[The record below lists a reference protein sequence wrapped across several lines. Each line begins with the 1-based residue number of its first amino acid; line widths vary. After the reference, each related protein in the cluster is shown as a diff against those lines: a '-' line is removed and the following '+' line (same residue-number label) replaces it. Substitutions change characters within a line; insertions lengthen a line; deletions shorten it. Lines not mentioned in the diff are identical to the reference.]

1 MMSLKNYNN
10 FVNEEIDDFYKDL
23 ESNSKRLKLFSTFGK
38 SELDEVKTNF
48 SIPAPKKKFQPKVKG
63 FKKINKDKGIF

>member
-1 MMSLKNYNN
+1 MGLKSYNN
-10 FVNEEIDDFYKDL
+10 FVSEDVDDFYKDL
-23 ESNSKRLKLFSTFGK
+23 EDSNKRLKVFSTFNK